1 MINFCNPDSI
11 DQRRLFELLA
21 RVIRLDHA
29 EFASVYRALRHSFD
43 QTSEA
48 PFRDD
53 YIRKPLALVNPDL
66 LASANSLHP
75 GIDLPCWIE
84 APTSNQTIV
93 LLGQDPLRDE
103 GYFTGPAATQPY
115 VVIGTPYSVHSRA
128 LRTWRNNPRYWT
140 VISDLLGAGYNVYL
154 TDIVKFWAAGQRA
167 PRPSA
172 ADMYRT
178 ILRGELDLVS
188 RSGRPAFVVAF
199 GNSAAHALD
208 ALLGTALL
216 AGKRLTDS
224 RAEVVSVGST
234 RVIRVLHPSPQNTP
248 ILPDY
253 LAANDVDPAKGV
265 AGLADV
271 IKQAMA
277 RFKPR

>member
-1 MINFCNPDSI
+1 VINFCNPDSI

-21 RVIRLDHA
+21 RVIRLDQV
-29 EFASVYRALRHSFD
+29 EFASVYGDLRHSFD
-43 QTSEA
+43 QKSA
-48 PFRDD
+48 SPFRDD

-66 LASANSLHP
+66 LASASLHP

-84 APTSNQTIV
+84 APNSNQTIV

-103 GYFTGPAATQPY
+103 GYFTAQAATQPY

-128 LRTWRNNPRYWT
+128 LRTWRNNPRYWA

-154 TDIVKFWAAGQRA
+154 TDLVKFWAAGQRA
-167 PRPSA
+167 PRSSA
-172 ADMYRT
+172 ADTYRT

-188 RSGRPAFVVAF
+188 RSGRPVFVVAF
-199 GNSAAHALD
+199 GNSAAHALNT
-208 ALLGTALL
+208 LLDTALL
-216 AGKRLTDS
+216 TDNRLTDS

-234 RVIRVLHPSPQNTP
+234 RVIRVLHPSPQNRP
-248 ILPDY
+248 ILPAY

-271 IKQAMA
+271 IKQAIG
-277 RFKPR
+277 RFKPNR

>member
-1 MINFCNPDSI
+1 VINFCNPDSI

-29 EFASVYRALRHSFD
+29 EFASVYRALSHSFD
-43 QTSEA
+43 QKSA
-48 PFRDD
+48 SPFRDD

-66 LASANSLHP
+66 LASASLHP

-84 APTSNQTIV
+84 APDSNQTIV

-140 VISDLLGAGYNVYL
+140 VISDLLGAGYNLYL

-172 ADMYRT
+172 ADTY
-178 ILRGELDLVS
+178 GELDLVS
-188 RSGRPAFVVAF
+188 RSGRPVFVVAF
-199 GNSAAHALD
+199 GNSAAHALN
-208 ALLGTALL
+208 ALLDTALL
-216 AGKRLTDS
+216 TDKRLTDS
-224 RAEVVSVGST
+224 RAEVVSIGPT

-271 IKQAMA
+271 IKHAIG